1 MSKHLRTNKQF
12 MIDNGLLA
20 FGVIII
26 VALFVYLSFRS
37 PNKQE
42 GPISYPEIYTLS
54 FSKGFIDDSISVFLN
69 DSLLLEEKI
78 TKEPYIFSFNRFE
91 RQNTLLIVDHK
102 TDNLSAFELKNK
114 GGTYQFIKEEGQI
127 STVEE

>member
-12 MIDNGLLA
+12 MIGNGLLA

-26 VALFVYLSFRS
+26 VALFIYLSFRS
-37 PNKQE
+37 PKKQE

-69 DSLLLEEKI
+69 DSLLMEKKI
-78 TKEPYIFSFNRFE
+78 TKEPYLFSFNRFE
-91 RQNTLLIVDHK
+91 KQNTLLIVDHK
-102 TDNLSAFELKNK
+102 TDNLNAFELDDK
-114 GGTYQFIKEEGQI
+114 GGTYQFIKEDDKI
-127 STVEE
+127 DLLEE